1 LCAEIINFTAKGIIM
16 ASATVENYLKAL
28 YTLANKD
35 GEINLSDLSIRLGV
49 SKPTVNSM
57 VKTLDQEGWVKYKK
71 YKPLKLTIKGHKA
84 AALIIRKHRLTEMY
98 LVEKMGFGWE
108 EVHDIAEQIEHIKAP
123 LFFDRMDKLMSFP
136 KVDPHGSPIPDK
148 NGIVVDHNY
157 KKLSECR
164 IGDKIRIVALD
175 HSSKEFLEFLD
186 SREISLNLDLEVT
199 SIEPFDHSMIIKY
212 NGHPSETFSQKVS
225 ERLLVKHI

>member
-1 LCAEIINFTAKGIIM
+1 M

-28 YTLANKD
+28 YTLANQD

>member
-1 LCAEIINFTAKGIIM
+1 M

>member
-1 LCAEIINFTAKGIIM
+1 M

-28 YTLANKD
+28 YTLANEN

-199 SIEPFDHSMIIKY
+199 SIEPFDHSMIIQY